1 MDLGYFSRTNTSTI
15 LNKQTFFFSHN
26 LKSEKKSSI
35 IVQFA
40 ECLLHL
46 RGKKTNSPNFSK
58 EHLPTLCNSFITT
71 TDNKT
76 NSKLPKLLL
85 MGI

>member
-1 MDLGYFSRTNTSTI
+1 MDFGYFSRTNTSTL

-46 RGKKTNSPNFSK
+46 RENKQIRQTSQKNICQLFATVLL
-58 EHLPTLCNSFITT
+58 LPQIIKQIQSYRNSF
-71 TDNKT
+71 
-76 NSKLPKLLL
+76 
-85 MGI
+85 